1 MIKWTVTGSR
11 YIGSKLLSSI
21 SITNTTSTSTTIA
34 LVATNYG
41 FPYVFPMVDYGGH
54 YGAMVLLWFAY
65 GSNHRIP

>member
-1 MIKWTVTGSR
+1 MS
-11 YIGSKLLSSI
+11 SNDLDLLFRILVLWLWI
-21 SITNTTSTSTTIA
+21 S

-65 GSNHRIP
+65 GLNHTIP